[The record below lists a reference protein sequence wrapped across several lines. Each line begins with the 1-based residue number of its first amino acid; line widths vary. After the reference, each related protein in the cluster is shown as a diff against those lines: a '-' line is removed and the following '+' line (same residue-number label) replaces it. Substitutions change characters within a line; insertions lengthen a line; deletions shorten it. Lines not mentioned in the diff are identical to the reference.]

1 MHDGVF
7 RPETTPRP
15 WLGHLALG
23 AWGLIVLTLMFPLG
37 LVGAMLVG
45 LMSLVCGLRFGVE
58 GMDAVRAGLMF
69 LAVLFVSCGFM
80 LLSMPLAGENPHSV
94 LGYALLIGS
103 VAAAGGL
110 GFLGYRADQQLSG
123 WWAARLCAWHGVE
136 HELQLPQRRW
146 WNAVGFFWR
155 AELGGALL
163 FGFVMGITALPLN
176 RPSEDDARG
185 PAEVKL
191 MDAGAVRLDEA
202 PRDEDAA
209 DRP

>member
-1 MHDGVF
+1 
-7 RPETTPRP
+7 
-15 WLGHLALG
+15 LAL
-23 AWGLIVLTLMFPLG
+23 LFPLG

-45 LMSLVCGLRFGVE
+45 LMSLVCGMRFGVE

-80 LLSMPLAGENPHSV
+80 LLTMPLAGEKPHSV

-110 GFLGYRADQQLSG
+110 GYFGYRADQRVSG
-123 WWAARLCAWHGVE
+123 WCAARLCAWHGVE

-146 WNAVGFFWR
+146 WNVLGFFWR

-163 FGFVMGITALPLN
+163 FGFVIGITAMPLN
-176 RPSEDDARG
+176 RPSEEDADVPVMVDHPG
-185 PAEVKL
+185 EA
-191 MDAGAVRLDEA
+191 AVQLDEA
-202 PRDEDAA
+202 PREDDAA
-209 DRP
+209 VRP